1 MSTYD
6 TNDTGTRGTYD
17 RYARHL
23 KRQATLSEKRNRIT
37 DVLPTIPGTTSN
49 DKLSARQLSQVRDEN
64 RRLYYEIE
72 VLQSRIAK
80 YSEAEERFEQE
91 IENIHHAHQ
100 LEIEQYQN
108 HLREMMDELNQKQQA
123 YQEMEQRSHELYQSF
138 QDAVEEEAG
147 KLVSEAAQTMVLSP
161 EHTPPLLHDVVKTL
175 EFQVKQTE
183 DQHVAELMALMR
195 QAQRKNEQLEWELAQ
210 ERENLFNE
218 KQKVFDEQ
226 KRLGEQ
232 DKQREKMLKAY
243 LRTRFAAAVTASTTA
258 FLLLYAIIALGLFT
272 VMKVSIYWSI
282 FLPIAICAVL
292 AFFITRMNTHA
303 RYFRPTPAPAAK
315 K

>member
-6 TNDTGTRGTYD
+6 TNDNGSKVSYD

-23 KRQATLSEKRNRIT
+23 KRQVTLNEKRHRIT
-37 DVLPTIPGTTSN
+37 DVLPALPGDTSN
-49 DKLSARQLSQVRDEN
+49 SKLSARQLSQLRDEN
-64 RRLYYEIE
+64 RRLYHEIE
-72 VLQSRIAK
+72 ALQTRIAQ
-80 YSEAEERFEQE
+80 YSVVEAQFEQD

-100 LEIEQYQN
+100 LEIEQYQS

-123 YQEMEQRSHELYQSF
+123 YQEMEQRYQDLYHSF

-183 DQHVAELMALMR
+183 DQHVAELMAFLR
-195 QAQRKNEQLEWELAQ
+195 QAQRKNEQLERELAQ

-218 KQKVFDEQ
+218 KQKVFEEQ
-226 KRLGEQ
+226 KRMHEQGELR
-232 DKQREKMLKAY
+232 KKSIEAY
-243 LRTRFAAAVTASTTA
+243 LRTRFAMKVASLTSA
-258 FLLLYAIIALGLFT
+258 FLLLYAISVLGLAKTTTFG
-272 VMKVSIYWSI
+272 IYWST
-282 FLPIAICAVL
+282 FLPLIVCSVL
-292 AFFITRMNTHA
+292 AFFVTRMTTHS
-303 RYFRPTPAPAAK
+303 RYFKPTAAPAAK